1 MKRLKAIKTLRK
13 DNKNSKKKWKSLTFN
28 LKGREHYGSHVL
40 SGRIIHRQQWWKNKI
55 VLTLEW
61 ISEMN
66 ERKYACQSVGEINNG
81 KFKKDGE
88 ITSG

>member
-1 MKRLKAIKTLRK
+1 M
-13 DNKNSKKKWKSLTFN
+13 
-28 LKGREHYGSHVL
+28 L
-40 SGRIIHRQQWWKNKI
+40 SGRIIHRQQWQKNKN

-61 ISEMN
+61 MSEKN
-66 ERKYACQSVGEINNG
+66 ERKYAYQSVVEINNG